1 MFLATAFVATHGS
14 PAGAGM
20 RTQGQARPIEASEQ
34 VLASAFHRFGAGK
47 LTAREAEIVELV
59 LKGNSSDAIGKQ
71 LGIATGTVRIHR
83 KNIYMKLGISSQG
96 ELFSRFVAS
105 ISGNL
110 GVDGGN

>member
-1 MFLATAFVATHGS
+1 VEDLFSGHGR
-14 PAGAGM
+14 PKT
-20 RTQGQARPIEASEQ
+20 TQEAEE
-34 VLASAFHRFGAGK
+34 VLASAFHRFGAGR

-59 LKGNSSDAIGKQ
+59 LKGNSSDAIGKR

-105 ISGNL
+105 ISNNL
-110 GVDGGN
+110 GADGGN